1 MEETT
6 IPETTVAE
14 EGSFNVDDVLGIATD
29 VLGFFKKIVDFL
41 KDLIKPLFTSLF
53 ESILG

>member
-14 EGSFNVDDVLGIATD
+14 EGSFDIDSALGIATD
-29 VLGFFKKIVDFL
+29 VLGFFRKIIDFL

-53 ESILG
+53 ESVLG